1 MKKILL
7 FLGIMVIL
15 LIGCDSVDYAMKLYV
30 KENTDRIEI
39 LIYQK
44 TQEKGRQALLVT
56 SFSDSTNIKRLLD
69 FITRK
74 KTPFYKC
81 GYTGSIVYLGGANS
95 YVVQKMDFN
104 TQLGC
109 EHIVFTYKDE
119 LHSRHLT
126 DEGIAFLDSLYQK
139 YKN

>member
-7 FLGIMVIL
+7 FLGVMVIL

-30 KENTDRIEI
+30 KDTTDRIEV

-44 TQEKGRQALLVT
+44 TQEKGRQPLLAT
-56 SFSDSTNIKRLLD
+56 SFSDPSNIKKVLE
-69 FITRK
+69 FITRDK
-74 KTPFYKC
+74 APFYKC
-81 GYTGSIVYLGGANS
+81 GYTGSIVFLGGANS
-95 YVVQKMDFN
+95 YVVQKMEFN
-104 TQLGC
+104 TQPGC
-109 EHIVFTYKDE
+109 EHIVFTYEDE

-139 YKN
+139 YQN